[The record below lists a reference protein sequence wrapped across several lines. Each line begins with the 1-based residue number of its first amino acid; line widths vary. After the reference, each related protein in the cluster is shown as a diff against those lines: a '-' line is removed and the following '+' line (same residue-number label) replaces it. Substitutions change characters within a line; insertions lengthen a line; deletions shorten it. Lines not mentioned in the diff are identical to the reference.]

1 MRKREL
7 LIAAGFLLLT
17 AIGLLLAFWPQGLSR
32 AEKTAILELSGHPFS
47 AFQDISKEA
56 LAGRKDK
63 FPAARLVLTA
73 GGVYAFII
81 RPEGY
86 YAAIDLVVVID
97 SNSQIIKGV
106 RIVRHRESREY
117 VRDFDSGWFAEPFTN
132 KSPTAYFRLARLRAS
147 LPEEIDIITGA
158 TITSQA
164 VVNGVN
170 TALGVYRE
178 YVLGLESEA
187 VPERVDGYI
196 RL

>member
-32 AEKTAILELSGHPFS
+32 AEKAAVLELSGYPFS

-56 LAGRKDK
+56 LDGREDK
-63 FPAARLVLTA
+63 FPAARLVLAA
-73 GGVYAFII
+73 GGVYAFIC

-97 SNSQIIKGV
+97 SSSQIITGV

-117 VRDFDSGWFAEPFTN
+117 VRDFESGWFAEPFAGKN
-132 KSPTAYFRLARLRAS
+132 TANYFRLARLGATW
-147 LPEEIDIITGA
+147 PEEIDIITGA

-164 VVNGVN
+164 VLNGVN

-178 YVLGLESEA
+178 YVLGLGSEA
-187 VPERVDGYI
+187 IPERVDGYI